1 MISNTL
7 FQGLNDLKYEVRDK
21 LLSNQSLLKLLRY
34 SCDKPLQQP
43 DIDNPQ
49 SLLDDFI
56 YLKPRAYDT
65 QWSQRGVIMVTQ
77 TADMISGSRTYAD
90 IYLVFTIAI
99 HNEILILEDS
109 KDRMY
114 CICDE
119 LHKMFNNNSNFGIG
133 DIEFNSF
140 KETKGSTDYYTS
152 NLVFSVTEFN
162 K

>member
-1 MISNTL
+1 MIENTL
-7 FQGLNDLKYEVRDK
+7 FKGLNDLKYEVKDK
-21 LLSNQSLLKLLRY
+21 MLSNQSLLKLLRY
-34 SCDKPLQQP
+34 SSGSPLEEP

-77 TADMISGSRTYAD
+77 TADRISGSKAFSD

-99 HNEILILEDS
+99 HNEILILDDGS
-109 KDRMY
+109 DRMY

-119 LHKMFNNNSNFGIG
+119 LHKMFNNNPNFGIG
-133 DIEFNSF
+133 KIEFDNF
-140 KETKGSTDYYTS
+140 RETKGATDYYTS
-152 NLVFSVTEFN
+152 NLVFSVTSFN